1 MAGVID
7 QINVRDRVVFI
18 TGAGQGIGRTYARE
32 FARAGAIP
40 VIAEINRENGERVAA
55 EIRAENGKCLALHT
69 DVASAESVDAAVRAT
84 LAEFGRIDVLINN
97 AAIFAPLV
105 RGSFDDIDPQV
116 WDQVMRVNVTGA
128 WLCAR
133 AVAPAMRKAGWGRI
147 INVSSATVPLGMPMY
162 AHYVTSKAALIGLT
176 RSLARELGP
185 QGITVNCV
193 MPGLTETD
201 VEIPGR
207 TDATRNRVIDMQCIK
222 RIGASEDVV
231 GMMLFLSSPAS
242 GFMAGQTVLIDGGSA
257 HL

>member
-1 MAGVID
+1 MAGIID

-55 EIRAENGKCLALHT
+55 EIRAEQGRCLAVAT
-69 DVASAESVDAAVRAT
+69 DVASSESVDAAVAAT

-97 AAIFAPLV
+97 AAVFAPLV
-105 RGSFDDIDPQV
+105 RGNFDDIDPQV
-116 WDQVMRVNVTGA
+116 WDRVMRVNVTGA

-133 AVAPAMRKAGWGRI
+133 AVVPTMRKAGWGRI

-162 AHYVTSKAALIGLT
+162 AHYVTSKSALIGLT

-207 TDATRNRVIDMQCIK
+207 TDATRHRVIDMQCIK
-222 RIGASEDVV
+222 RVGTSEDIV